1 MLLHNFMGVYSEKLS
16 RELSLVMLQLGLNS
30 KGVPIKLDAGV
41 MFSLSFSTRKAEPA
55 TMTTH
60 LMRSRILC
68 LFLGAGLCLFSVQK
82 LYAAAPD
89 FSHEIVPILKKHCVE
104 CHGGKEAKGGFSL
117 NHRSL
122 FLEGEAAIPGNVQES
137 YFLELITS
145 TDPELQMPPK
155 GKERVSEQEIKLL
168 QQWVASGMLWQQGF
182 SFSEKTYE
190 IPLKPRRP
198 ELPPVQQGR
207 ENPVDRII
215 DAYFA
220 KQKLKHPAPISDD
233 VFIRRVTLDLVGLLP
248 TPKQRAEFLADQS
261 ADKRTKYIQTLLGD
275 DIAYADHWLTF
286 WNDLLRNDYTG
297 TGFITGGRTQIS
309 KWLYAALVNNM
320 PYDQFTRELIAPPT
334 PESSGF
340 INGIK
345 WRGDVSAGQTVEI
358 QFAQSLSQTFLG
370 INMKCA
376 SCHDSF
382 VSNWKLSEAYGLAAI
397 YGNKEIEI
405 YRCDKPTGE
414 KAAPSW
420 LFPELGQ
427 IDPKASQ
434 PERLKQLAN
443 LMTHPQNGRFARTIV
458 NRLWHRL
465 MGHGIVHPVDALE
478 TEPWNKD
485 LLDYLAV
492 YLVDQKYDLK
502 KVLELITT
510 SRAYQSR
517 SEVVSEEA
525 EYEQYVFAGPRTK
538 RMTAE
543 QFMDSLWQITGAAPV
558 KIDAPVLRAKVSLE
572 EAMKIELKGSW
583 VWGDSAADGKTP
595 PAGETIAIR
604 KIVTIDENVSQA
616 VAVVTCDNDF
626 TLFINGR
633 EISRGNNWQQPV
645 GLVLNGKL
653 RKGKNQIVAVAHN
666 AGDKP
671 NPAGFYFEARA
682 KLASGK
688 EIEIVSDSSWQF
700 NPSKVNF
707 RESRLGGIPGEW
719 KSVTIV
725 PTLPVWSDSTQLTIR
740 TIIAQGTSGQMP
752 MIRTSLVKSDF
763 LMRSLGR
770 PNRDQIVSSRPDE
783 LTTLEAI
790 DLANGET
797 LSQALTHGAKNFAGN
812 SWKKTSEMIQYVF
825 QFALSREPTSAE
837 LKVLHEALGDSPS
850 VEQIQDMLWAV
861 CMTPEF
867 LLIR

>member
-1 MLLHNFMGVYSEKLS
+1 MFN
-16 RELSLVMLQLGLNS
+16 SLRC
-30 KGVPIKLDAGV
+30 
-41 MFSLSFSTRKAEPA
+41 TRFF
-55 TMTTH
+55 
-60 LMRSRILC
+60 R
-68 LFLGAGLCLFSVQK
+68 LFLWAGFLLVAAQSASQ
-82 LYAAAPD
+82 AAPD
-89 FSHEIVPILKKHCVE
+89 FSHDIVPILKKHCVA

-122 FLEGEAAIPGNVQES
+122 FLESEAAKPGNVEQS
-137 YFLELITS
+137 YFLELIES
-145 TDPELQMPPK
+145 DDPELQMPPK
-155 GKERVSEQEIKLL
+155 GKERLTPEEIETLK
-168 QQWVASGMLWQQGF
+168 QWVASGMLWQQGF

-190 IPLKPRRP
+190 LPLEPRRP
-198 ELPPVQQGR
+198 KLPPVQQGR
-207 ENPVDRII
+207 KNPVDRII
-215 DAYFA
+215 DAYLA
-220 KQKLKHPAPISDD
+220 KRNLPQPAPISDD

-248 TPKQRAEFLADQS
+248 TPKQRADFLADRS
-261 ADKRTKYIQTLLGD
+261 PDKRTKYIQSLLAD

-309 KWLYAALVNNM
+309 KWLYAALLENM

-382 VSNWKLSEAYGLAAI
+382 ISDWTLSQAYGLAAI
-397 YGNKEIEI
+397 YATRELEIH
-405 YRCDKPTGE
+405 RCDKPSGE
-414 KAAPSW
+414 KAVASW
-420 LFPELGQ
+420 LFPQLGQ
-427 IDPKASQ
+427 VDANAPQ

-443 LMTHPQNGRFARTIV
+443 LMTHPQNGRYARNLV
-458 NRLWHRL
+458 NRFWHRI
-465 MGHGIVHPVDALE
+465 MGHGIVHPVDAME
-478 TEPWNKD
+478 TEPWSED

-492 YLVDQKYDLK
+492 YLVDEKYDLK

-510 SRAYQSR
+510 SHAYQSR
-517 SEVVSEEA
+517 SEVVSEQA
-525 EYEQYVFAGPRTK
+525 EHEKYVYNGPRSK

-543 QFMDSLWQITGAAPV
+543 QFMDALWQITGAAPA
-558 KIDAPVLRAKVSLE
+558 KIDAPVLRAKIDPE
-572 EAMKIELKGSW
+572 QIDKIELKGNW
-583 VWGDSAADGKTP
+583 IWGDSAAQGKTP
-595 PAGETIAIR
+595 PANETIAIR
-604 KIVTIDENVSQA
+604 KTIKLDEAVDRA

-626 TLFINGR
+626 ILFINGR

-653 RKGKNQIVAVAHN
+653 RKGDNQIVAVAHN
-666 AGDKP
+666 AGSSP
-671 NPAGFYFEARA
+671 NPAGFYFEARI

-688 EIEIVSDSSWQF
+688 EVTIASDETWQF

-707 RESRLGGIPGEW
+707 REGRLGGIPGKW
-719 KSVTIV
+719 KPVSLV
-725 PTLPVWSDSTQLTIR
+725 PSLPVWDESTEATIR
-740 TIIAQGTSGQMP
+740 TVIAQGTSGQMP
-752 MIRTSLVKSDF
+752 MVRTSLVKSDF

-770 PNRDQIVSSRPDE
+770 PNRDQIVSSRPNE

-797 LSQALTHGAKNFAGN
+797 LSQALNHGAQKMAGK
-812 SWKKTSEMIQYVF
+812 SWKNTSHMIQYLF
-825 QFALSREPTSAE
+825 QFAYSREPTEAE
-837 LKVLHEALGDSPS
+837 LKVLQEALGTSPAP
-850 VEQIQDMLWAV
+850 EQIQDMLWAI

>member
-1 MLLHNFMGVYSEKLS
+1 MTIHFNSLRVFGVLLLAGCFLLAVQN
-16 RELSLVMLQLGLNS
+16 NS
-30 KGVPIKLDAGV
+30 
-41 MFSLSFSTRKAEPA
+41 
-55 TMTTH
+55 
-60 LMRSRILC
+60 
-68 LFLGAGLCLFSVQK
+68 Q
-82 LYAAAPD
+82 AAPD
-89 FSHEIVPILKKHCVE
+89 FSHQIVPILKKHCVA

-122 FLEGEAAIPGNVQES
+122 FLESEAAKPGSVEES
-137 YFLELITS
+137 YFLELIAS

-155 GKERVSEQEIKLL
+155 EKSRLSQKEIKTL
-168 QQWVASGMLWQQGF
+168 QEWVASGMLWQQGF

-198 ELPPVQQGR
+198 KLPPVQQGR
-207 ENPVDRII
+207 TNPVDRII
-215 DAYFA
+215 DAYLA
-220 KQKLKHPAPISDD
+220 KNKLPRPAPISDD

-248 TPKQRAEFLADQS
+248 TPKQRADFLADQS
-261 ADKRTKYIQTLLGD
+261 VDKRTKYIQSLLSN

-334 PESSGF
+334 AESSGF

-358 QFAQSLSQTFLG
+358 QFSQSLSQTFLG

-382 VSNWKLSEAYGLAAI
+382 VSNWKVSEAYGLAAI
-397 YGNKEIEI
+397 YATREMEIH
-405 YRCDKPTGE
+405 RCDKPTGQ
-414 KAAPSW
+414 KAVASW

-427 IDPKASQ
+427 VDPKAPQ
-434 PERLKQLAN
+434 PERLKQLAK
-443 LMTHPQNGRFARTIV
+443 LMTHPQNGRFARNLI
-458 NRLWHRL
+458 NRFWHRI
-465 MGHGIVHPVDALE
+465 MGHGIVHPVDAME
-478 TEPWNKD
+478 TEPWNQD

-510 SRAYQSR
+510 SQAYQSR

-525 EYEQYVFAGPRTK
+525 EYEKYVYDGPRTK

-543 QFMDSLWQITGAAPV
+543 QFMDALWQITGAAPA
-558 KIDAPVLRAKVSLE
+558 KIDAPVLRAKVDLVQ
-572 EAMKIELKGSW
+572 ANKIELKGNW
-583 VWGDSAADGKTP
+583 IWGDSAAEGKIP
-595 PAGETIAIR
+595 PANETIAIR
-604 KIVTIDENVSQA
+604 KIVKLDEAISQA
-616 VAVVTCDNDF
+616 IAVVTCDNDF
-626 TLFINGR
+626 VLFINGR

-653 RKGKNQIVAVAHN
+653 KKGSNQIVVVAHN
-666 AGDKP
+666 AGNNP
-671 NPAGFYFEARA
+671 NAAGFYFEARI

-688 EIEIVSDSSWQF
+688 EIAIASDKSWQF

-707 RESRLGGIPGEW
+707 RESRLGGIPGKW
-719 KSVTIV
+719 KPVTLV
-725 PTLPVWSDSTQLTIR
+725 PTLPVWNNSTQETIR
-740 TIIAQGTSGQMP
+740 TIISQGTSGQMP
-752 MIRTSLVKSDF
+752 MVRTALVKSDF

-797 LSQALTHGAKNFAGN
+797 LSQALTHGAKKLSSN
-812 SWKKTSEMIQYVF
+812 SWNKTSGMIQYVF
-825 QFALSREPTSAE
+825 QFAFSREPTEAE
-837 LKVLHEALGDSPS
+837 LKVLQEALGDSPS
-850 VEQIQDMLWAV
+850 VDQVQDMLWAV

>member
-1 MLLHNFMGVYSEKLS
+1 MSNRFKWLRV
-16 RELSLVMLQLGLNS
+16 
-30 KGVPIKLDAGV
+30 
-41 MFSLSFSTRKAEPA
+41 
-55 TMTTH
+55 
-60 LMRSRILC
+60 LC
-68 LFLGAGLCLFSVQK
+68 LFLGAEFGLLSMQNISQ
-82 LYAAAPD
+82 AAPD
-89 FSHEIVPILKKHCVE
+89 FSHEIVPILKKHCVA

-122 FLEGEAAIPGNVQES
+122 FLESEAAKPGSVEES

-155 GKERVSEQEIKLL
+155 GKERVSQKEIETLQE
-168 QQWVASGMLWQQGF
+168 WVASGMLWQQGF

-198 ELPPVQQGR
+198 KLPPVQQGR

-215 DAYFA
+215 DAYLA
-220 KQKLKHPAPISDD
+220 KHKLPRPAPVSDD

-248 TPKQRAEFLADQS
+248 TPKQRADFLADQS
-261 ADKRTKYIQTLLGD
+261 ADKRTKYIQSLLAD

-345 WRGDVSAGQTVEI
+345 WRGNVSAGQTVEI
-358 QFAQSLSQTFLG
+358 QFSQSLSQTFLG

-397 YGNKEIEI
+397 YATREMEIH
-405 YRCDKPTGE
+405 RCDKPTGQ
-414 KAAPSW
+414 KAVASW

-427 IDPKASQ
+427 VDPKAPQ
-434 PERLKQLAN
+434 PQRLKQLAK
-443 LMTHPQNGRFARTIV
+443 LMTHPQNGRFARNLI
-458 NRLWHRL
+458 NRFWHRI
-465 MGHGIVHPVDALE
+465 MGHGIVHPVDAME
-478 TEPWNKD
+478 TEPWNED

-510 SRAYQSR
+510 SQAYQSR

-525 EYEQYVFAGPRTK
+525 EYEKYVYDGPRTK

-543 QFMDSLWQITGAAPV
+543 QFMDSLWQITGAAPA
-558 KIDAPVLRAKVSLE
+558 KIDAPILRAKVNLE
-572 EAMKIELKGSW
+572 QAKKIELKGNW
-583 VWGDSAADGKTP
+583 IWGDSAAERKIP
-595 PAGETIAIR
+595 PADETIAIR
-604 KIVTIDENVSQA
+604 KVIKIDEAVSQA

-626 TLFINGR
+626 VLFINGR
-633 EISRGNNWQQPV
+633 EISRGKNWQQPI

-653 RKGKNQIVAVAHN
+653 KKGSNQIVAVAHN
-666 AGDKP
+666 GGNEP
-671 NPAGFYFEARA
+671 NPAGFYFEARI

-688 EIEIVSDSSWQF
+688 EMVVASDESWQF

-707 RESRLGGIPGEW
+707 RESRLGGIPGKW
-719 KSVTIV
+719 KPVTLV
-725 PTLPVWSDSTQLTIR
+725 PTLPAWNNSTQETIR

-752 MIRTSLVKSDF
+752 MVRTALVKSDF

-797 LSQALTHGAKNFAGN
+797 LAQALTHGAKKLSSS
-812 SWKKTSEMIQYVF
+812 SWEKTSEMIQYVF
-825 QFALSREPTSAE
+825 QFAFSRNPTEAE
-837 LKVLHEALGDSPS
+837 LKVIQEAMGDSPS